1 MGAVLAP
8 VAAGFS
14 IVSGLTT
21 AIGGIVNARAQ
32 ARSAQQAVMLQHEQ
46 AEADAAVARQ
56 DAADEEAQRRR
67 ELTMILSAQ
76 RAILA
81 GSGADLDSP
90 TNRAIAADSIE
101 QAEMDLLRIQANVG
115 RAITSGQRQTQSA
128 AIAGRDVARRAHS
141 GAIIGIGQGIGS
153 ILTGAERFM
162 QISRAAEEEEFIAAE
177 RSRQARR

>member
-46 AEADAAVARQ
+46 AEADALAARQ
-56 DAADEEAQRRR
+56 DAADEEGQRRR
-67 ELTMILSAQ
+67 DLTRILASQ

-90 TNRAIAADSIE
+90 TNQAIAADSVE

-115 RAITSGQRQTQSA
+115 RVITTGQRQTRSA
-128 AIAGRDVARRAHS
+128 AIAGRDVARRAHT

-153 ILTGAERFM
+153 IIGGAQRYVDHRAS
-162 QISRAAEEEEFIAAE
+162 QAAAAEARVAQE
-177 RSRQARR
+177 RARP